1 MSTAVKH
8 HSPGFLALVSDAK
21 TRIREID
28 IEEYKRLRAAGEAGQ
43 LIDVREESEFQAQHA
58 AGAIHL
64 SKGVIERDIE
74 TAFPKRDTPLVL
86 YCGGGFRSALA
97 TDNLRKMG
105 YTNVISLDGGWRAIE
120 ASGLL
125 LEPPAAGEPR

>member
-8 HSPGFLALVSDAK
+8 HSPGFLAIVTDAK
-21 TRIREID
+21 QRIREID
-28 IEEYKRLRAAGEAGQ
+28 IEEYKRLLAAGDAGQ
-43 LIDVREESEFQAQHA
+43 LVDVREDHEWEAAHA

-64 SKGVIERDIE
+64 SKGIIERDIE
-74 TAFPKRDTPLVL
+74 TTFPDKNTKLVL

-105 YTNVISLDGGWRAIE
+105 YTNIISLDGGWRAIE
-120 ASGLL
+120 ASGLP
-125 LEPPAAGEPR
+125 LERGC